1 MFNKTFESKIQEHKV
16 KSVHYDWVSLSQG
29 FKLSSTCKCLK
40 KIKKK
45 LHKIAVKIQNIIS
58 SQNPHF
64 WSLETR
70 L

>member
-40 KIKKK
+40 KSKKK
-45 LHKIAVKIQNIIS
+45 KKNYIK
-58 SQNPHF
+58 
-64 WSLETR
+64 
-70 L
+70 